1 MKINPLI
8 EMTFDGAEFGA
19 LCEICEA
26 ALDAEL
32 LNGVAKAMAMAVL
45 AVGND
50 EDDEDYE
57 PQAQEMLQ

>member
-8 EMTFDGAEFGA
+8 EMTFDGAEFAA

-32 LNGVAKAMAMAVL
+32 LEGGAKAMAMAVL

-50 EDDEDYE
+50 EDDDFG